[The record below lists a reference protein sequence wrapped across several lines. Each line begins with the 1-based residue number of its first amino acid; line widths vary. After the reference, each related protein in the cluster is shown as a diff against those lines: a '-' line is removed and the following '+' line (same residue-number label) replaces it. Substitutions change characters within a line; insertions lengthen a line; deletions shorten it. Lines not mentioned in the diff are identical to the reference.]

1 MLGGSLFFGTQC
13 SCRVVICDV
22 LCIFHTSATGTEC
35 GVRSEPGAVDEVVR
49 GLPMSHQVRR
59 LFVGDTHVA
68 VVEHARE
75 EVVNLRSHVHDAPHP
90 ADRQTHTHSN
100 NNE

>member
-1 MLGGSLFFGTQC
+1 MWH
-13 SCRVVICDV
+13 RVW
-22 LCIFHTSATGTEC
+22 
-35 GVRSEPGAVDEVVR
+35 SEPGAVDEVVR
-49 GLPMSHQVRR
+49 RLPMSHQIRR

-90 ADRQTHTHSN
+90 ADRQAHTHTTTAI
-100 NNE
+100 